1 MRRVKAARAS
11 IVSNTSLVVLKL
23 TVGVLMMSISV
34 ISEAIHSMMDLVAA
48 IIANYSVR
56 KSSQPADEDHAYGHG
71 KFENVSGLVEAL
83 LIFLAAGIILF
94 EAGQKLLL
102 HGTVEF
108 LDAGIVVMGISAG
121 VNFFVSRYLYKVAK
135 EEDSIALEAD
145 ALHLRTDVWTSF
157 GIFLGLVAIKLTN
170 IMILDPLI
178 AIGVAL
184 MIIRAAWDLTKRS
197 SVGLLDRRLP
207 SDEEAVIRQALD
219 RHSAGYLSYHSVR
232 SRRAGSEKFVDMHLV
247 VKFNLSVEESHEL
260 ADELEKE
267 IETDLRNTSVV
278 IHIEPCDTLACFERS
293 GVNHCILEDG
303 EDRGGCYEKERER
316 KGKEASSA

>member
-1 MRRVKAARAS
+1 
-11 IVSNTSLVVLKL
+11 
-23 TVGVLMMSISV
+23 MMSISV
-34 ISEAIHSMMDLVAA
+34 VSEAIHSMMDLLAA

-71 KFENVSGLVEAL
+71 KYENISGIIEAL

-94 EAGQKLLL
+94 EAAQKLLS

-108 LDAGIVVMGISAG
+108 LNAGIAVMGISAC

-145 ALHLRTDVWTSF
+145 ALHLKTDVWTSL
-157 GIFLGLVAIKLTN
+157 GIFVGLIIIRVTN

-178 AIGVAL
+178 AIVVAL
-184 MIIRAAWDLTKRS
+184 MIIHAAWDLTKRS

-207 SDEEAVIRQALD
+207 SDDEAVIRKVLD
-219 RHSAGYLSYHSVR
+219 RHSAGFLSYHSVR

-247 VKFNLSVEESHEL
+247 VKYNLSVKESHRL
-260 ADELEKE
+260 ADELENE
-267 IETDLRNTSVV
+267 IETDLKNTSVV
-278 IHIEPCDTLACFERS
+278 IHIEPCDTLACFERN
-293 GVNHCILEDG
+293 GVNHCVLDAG
-303 EDRGGCYEKERER
+303 ANGDHGCYERER
-316 KGKEASSA
+316 GEKGKEASAS